1 MNIGLFGAGAMVDHE
16 HKDEYKSY
24 LPRKHLL
31 SFGNQTFCLQ
41 KHSNNRIYSQE
52 CLQKK
57 M

>member
-31 SFGNQTFCLQ
+31 SFGNQIFCLQ
-41 KHSNNRIYSQE
+41 KHSNN
-52 CLQKK
+52 
-57 M
+57 